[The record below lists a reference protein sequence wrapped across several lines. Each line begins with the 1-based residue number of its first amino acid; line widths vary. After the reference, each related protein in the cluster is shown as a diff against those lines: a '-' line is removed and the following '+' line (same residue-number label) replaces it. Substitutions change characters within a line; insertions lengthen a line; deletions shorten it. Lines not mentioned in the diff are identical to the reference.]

1 MRSSSSQKRKLR
13 EKQALKNAK
22 MTKQANTSIYRKNKA
37 LKHMNDIA
45 DNESCSSSALLAE
58 ALDELAI
65 A

>member
-1 MRSSSSQKRKLR
+1 MMKL
-13 EKQALKNAK
+13 
-22 MTKQANTSIYRKNKA
+22 ANTSIYRKNKA
-37 LKHMNDIA
+37 LKHMNEVA